1 MHAIVFSRLTRGEHG
16 LVGWLYAGVFG
27 AFLKLT
33 CYPVLHTHARPSPRL
48 EIFSSRLGITL
59 AEYRHVVVKVEQ

>member
-27 AFLKLT
+27 VFLKLT
-33 CYPVLHTHARPSPRL
+33 CYPVLHTHARASPPL
-48 EIFSSRLGITL
+48 ENLFSRLGITL
-59 AEYRHVVVKVEQ
+59 VEYRHVVVKFEH